1 MNKESE
7 DHLRFILENILSI
20 EDSSDVSI
28 QLINIIEGV
37 EWDLIDCNDELR
49 FASLNFR
56 LEGSEIDSPS
66 FRKIYSGGRRRKLP
80 IIHLHAEK
88 DDIYGAF
95 QLKAVAKVW
104 KLSIKEKVKSI
115 KLIPFPK
122 DKDRAQY
129 LQIEFPTGIF
139 LIKSILQLFPTDDYF
154 TANIEYSKKYAKAYE
169 KFTKIVP
176 FIVDRI
182 IDLLS
187 TEEIAPSIEAWEDD
201 PAKFDIPGVDSADI
215 TLARKLAEE
224 LPAEELNILVSQI
237 REIMTASD
245 WENDTDN
252 LTIERYSKFLKYVK
266 KIRRIKKKEPP
277 EDYSFILEDES
288 S

>member
-7 DHLRFILENILSI
+7 DYLRFILENILCI

-28 QLINIIEGV
+28 QMINIIEGV
-37 EWDLIDCNDELR
+37 DWDIIDGNNEIRFVSPNLR
-49 FASLNFR
+49 MD
-56 LEGSEIDSPS
+56 GSKIESPN

-80 IIHLHAEK
+80 IIHLHNKK
-88 DDIYGAF
+88 DEVYGAF
-95 QLKAVAKVW
+95 QLKAIVKVW

-115 KLIPFPK
+115 KLIPFPN
-122 DKDRAQY
+122 DHYRAQY
-129 LQIEFPTGIF
+129 LQIEFKTGIF

-169 KFTKIVP
+169 TFSELVP
-176 FIVDRI
+176 FTIDRI

-187 TEEIAPSIEAWEDD
+187 TEEIAPSIEAWEENPD
-201 PAKFDIPGVDSADI
+201 KYDIPGVDSADI
-215 TLARKLAEE
+215 TLARKLASE
-224 LPAEELNILVSQI
+224 LPAEELNILVRQI

-245 WENDTDN
+245 WETQTDN
-252 LTIERYSKFLKYVK
+252 LTIERYSKFLKYIK

-288 S
+288 